1 MTPPLFFESVLPER
15 KNLYFEIVSCDSSL
29 FRSSFSAMCVSCRH
43 RTSALAS
50 TAAVM
55 AHCIELI
62 LIFALCSAVG
72 TIVALLYRLRI
83 CESCL
88 GLPAKE

>member
-1 MTPPLFFESVLPER
+1 MHAESLQIARKALIYSGSKTYIQLRYVLALE
-15 KNLYFEIVSCDSSL
+15 CTSL
-29 FRSSFSAMCVSCRH
+29 LNAHYS